1 MGFIT
6 DFEINDIKNKP
17 IKTEE
22 IKIENKLKKI
32 DYDDIIPEDER
43 ISMVRKVELS
53 AEDYQDFTEEKYP
66 NSINFYDF
74 EVFQYDWMV
83 VIINPVERIKTVI
96 VNNSKELKRYYNRH
110 KNQMWCGYNSRNYD
124 TFIMKSILLD
134 INPKFTN
141 DMIVGKGMKGW

>member
-43 ISMVRKVELS
+43 VSMVRKV
-53 AEDYQDFTEEKYP
+53 
-66 NSINFYDF
+66 
-74 EVFQYDWMV
+74 
-83 VIINPVERIKTVI
+83 
-96 VNNSKELKRYYNRH
+96 
-110 KNQMWCGYNSRNYD
+110 
-124 TFIMKSILLD
+124 
-134 INPKFTN
+134 
-141 DMIVGKGMKGW
+141 

>member
-43 ISMVRKVELS
+43 VSMVRKVELS

-83 VIINPVERIKTVI
+83 VIINPV
-96 VNNSKELKRYYNRH
+96 
-110 KNQMWCGYNSRNYD
+110 
-124 TFIMKSILLD
+124 
-134 INPKFTN
+134 
-141 DMIVGKGMKGW
+141 